1 MKEPNSTE
9 ARRKILFAGG
19 AGLFGVTSMLAGWLA
34 KARGRGGAQAEAR
47 RLAGRLDLPKGA
59 GSMMEA
65 FARDPEKVERFRE
78 LTRWRK
84 MRDEELRKV

>member
-1 MKEPNSTE
+1 M
-9 ARRKILFAGG
+9 
-19 AGLFGVTSMLAGWLA
+19 A
-34 KARGRGGAQAEAR
+34 KARSRGGAEAEAR
-47 RLAGRLDLPKGA
+47 RLAARIDLPKGA

-65 FARDPEKVERFRE
+65 FARDPEKVNRFRE

>member
-1 MKEPNSTE
+1 MSKSTSTE
-9 ARRKILFAGG
+9 ARRKLIFAGS
-19 AGLFGVTSMLAGWLA
+19 AGLLGIPAMVAAWMA
-34 KARGRGGAQAEAR
+34 KARRRGGAEAEAR
-47 RLAGRLDLPKGA
+47 RLVSRIDLPKGA
-59 GSMMEA
+59 GPMMEA

>member
-1 MKEPNSTE
+1 MTKSNVTE
-9 ARRKILFAGG
+9 ARRRLLFAGG
-19 AGLFGVTSMLAGWLA
+19 AGLFGITSILAGWLA
-34 KARGRGGAQAEAR
+34 RARGRRGAEAEAR

-59 GSMMEA
+59 GPMMEA

-84 MRDEELRKV
+84 RRDEELRKV